1 MSLLDRYAANTV
13 KRPKTLIAVAV
24 VIIILLSFNA
34 PHLDEYILYSID
46 LFIPTTLEAKRT
58 QEIISTKIGVEQAD
72 VEFIVVEAD
81 GSRLFSEDGRLLLS
95 RLTRGLE
102 ESSGVT
108 LKGVREVVSITK
120 VYDEVLNVYWLKMN
134 ETYRNIE
141 DFVRSNLTKLHLAF
155 YEMVDSLHTLH
166 TQLYH
171 TLNNLTAA
179 SEIVYGVPAL
189 YLKVWSN
196 TVEQMFK
203 ANPTRPIST
212 KLVNELAFN
221 TSLAMLP
228 ADGRAL
234 TESYLKAFYSA
245 WSSSLKEDFL
255 SLSDLTPQ
263 NLYGRAQEAIDST
276 APLIFNSATLGK
288 ASLLFTKV
296 HNIMNLTTW
305 LDASLRHDLLKDVTI
320 TLVSEEAGLEPESV
334 KKVFNLGAEI
344 SEQEL
349 NKLTVDLLSERQVAN
364 RTLLETCLE
373 LGRNPTSEEIDAVV
387 KSVTSKLF
395 EDIKAR
401 FPKPSFPESIP
412 KDLYNRFVSS
422 DNKTTIIIVRFNHN
436 LTESEKEANIKS
448 LHNIVE
454 EVKEPSFTILLTGP
468 MSLSHDIKSIN
479 TRDIENIDKATIIV
493 VFILG
498 AFVLTSLVVPS
509 ISLITVGA
517 ALFAAL
523 GLLTLLSSIGFKPY
537 YLLRSMISVVTLGAG
552 VDYVIFMLFRYL
564 EERTIQSDN
573 SVAVKRTA
581 LHAGGAV
588 VLSASAVIIGF
599 LSLTLSE
606 IGILRSIGLGL
617 AIGILITLAAALLII
632 PSTLFIVK
640 ERILWPRKRI
650 PTHAARIVLFRRMAH
665 YCVSKPKKILAIG
678 LLITVALGVILSTI
692 TVTFNDI
699 EMLPPFESKEGVEHI
714 LNAFGAAPF
723 SQAQVVVLSKEP
735 LFYDTII
742 NVGLYLALDRLGQEV
757 SAVDGVVAHYTLGP
771 TRPNGTYISPEEADK
786 SIIKQFMDKEGKIFL
801 ITTSLKHFY
810 TSDEAF
816 RTIKSIREK
825 AAELVREEKA
835 LSGAEILVGGSAAFY
850 YDIMSKINADFLYF
864 IIPVAC
870 VSIFLILLI
879 ALGSFI
885 IPLRLLATTA
895 MSVVWS
901 LALLVLV
908 FQHWLGFQIYW
919 LTPFLTFALLMGLG
933 MDYDI
938 FLITRVREEAL
949 KGFSDEQAVVNAVEK
964 TGLVLTGAGLILGSA
979 LATLML
985 SPNIVLKEMGFALS
999 AAIFIDTFFMRL
1011 VFNPS
1016 IIVVAKKWNWWPRR
1030 LAQKNQ

>member
-13 KRPKTLIAVAV
+13 KHSKKLIALAA

-34 PHLDEYILYSID
+34 PHLDDYILHSID
-46 LFIPTTLEAKRT
+46 PFIPTTLEAKRA

-72 VEFIVVEAD
+72 IEFVVVEAD
-81 GSRLFSEDGRLLLS
+81 GSRLLSEDGRLLLS
-95 RLTRGLE
+95 RLTRVLE

-108 LKGVREVVSITK
+108 LKGVRDVVSITK
-120 VYDEVLNVYWLKMN
+120 VYDEVLNVYWMKMN
-134 ETYRNIE
+134 ETYHKIE
-141 DFVRSNLTKLHLAF
+141 DSVRSNLTKLHLAF

-166 TQLYH
+166 TQLYN

-196 TVEQMFK
+196 VVEQMFK
-203 ANPTRPIST
+203 ANPTRPIPT

-234 TESYLKAFYSA
+234 TESYLKAFHSA
-245 WSSSLKEDFL
+245 WSSSFKEDFL

-263 NLYGRAQEAIDST
+263 KLYGRAQQAIDST
-276 APLIFNSATLGK
+276 APIIFNSATLGK

-305 LDASLRHDLLKDVTI
+305 LDASIRQDLLKDATI
-320 TLVSEEAGLEPESV
+320 ALVSEEAGLEREIV
-334 KKVFNLGAEI
+334 MKVFNLGSKV

-349 NKLTVDLLSERQVAN
+349 SKLTIDLLSERQVAN
-364 RTLLETCLE
+364 RTLLETCSE
-373 LGRNPTSEEIDAVV
+373 LGRNPTAEEIDAIV
-387 KSVTSKLF
+387 KSLASKLF
-395 EDIKAR
+395 EDIKAS
-401 FPKPSFPESIP
+401 FPKPVFPESIP
-412 KDLYNRFVSS
+412 KDLYNRLVGS
-422 DNKTTIIIVRFNHN
+422 DNKTTIILIRFNHN
-436 LTESEKEANIKS
+436 LTESEKDANIKS
-448 LHNIVE
+448 LRNIVE
-454 EVKEPSFTILLTGP
+454 ELREPGFTILLTGP
-468 MSLSHDIKSIN
+468 TSLFYDIRSIN

-537 YLLRSMISVVTLGAG
+537 YLLRSMIIVVTLGAG

-564 EERTIQSDN
+564 EERTLQSDN

-581 LHAGGAV
+581 LHAGSAV
-588 VLSASAVIIGF
+588 ILSAAAVIIGF

-606 IGILRSIGLGL
+606 IGVLRSIGVGL
-617 AIGILITLAAALLII
+617 ALGILVTLAAALLVI
-632 PSTLFIVK
+632 PSTLSIVK
-640 ERILWPRKRI
+640 ERILWPRKSI
-650 PTHAARIVLFRRMAH
+650 PTLATRIVLFRRMAH

-678 LLITVALGVILSTI
+678 LLVTVALGVILSTI
-692 TVTFNDI
+692 TITFNDI
-699 EMLPPFESKEGVEHI
+699 EMLPPFESKEGVEYI
-714 LNAFGAAPF
+714 LNAFGAAPL

-735 LFYDTII
+735 LFNDTTI
-742 NVGLYLALDRLGQEV
+742 NPGLYQALDRLSQEV
-757 SAVDGVVAHYTLGP
+757 SRIDGVAAQYTLGP
-771 TRPNGTYISPEEADK
+771 TRPNGTFIPPEKVDK
-786 SIIKQFMDKEGKIFL
+786 SVVKRFMDEEGKIFL
-801 ITTSLKHFY
+801 ITTSLNHFY

-816 RTIKSIREK
+816 RTIKSIRER
-825 AAELVREEKA
+825 AVELVREERA
-835 LSGAEILVGGSAAFY
+835 LDGAEILVGGSAAFY
-850 YDIMSKINADFLYF
+850 YDIMNRINADFLYL

-870 VSIFLILLI
+870 VGIFLLLLI
-879 ALGSFI
+879 ALGSI
-885 IPLRLLATTA
+885 LLPLRLLVTTA

-908 FQHWLGFQIYW
+908 FQHWLGFEIYW
-919 LTPFLTFALLMGLG
+919 LIPLLTFAVLMGLG

-979 LATLML
+979 LATLMI

-1011 VFNPS
+1011 IFNPS

-1030 LAQKNQ
+1030 LAQKTQ